1 MNKSRC
7 GKHGHAMIEF
17 CQHKRRLFNQ
27 MREFIR
33 DLVIEPERMS
43 DEDLRE
49 KTIFE
54 AKELIERAGG
64 K

>member
-1 MNKSRC
+1 MNKGYC

-17 CQHKRRLFNQ
+17 CQCKRKTFNL

-33 DLVIEPERMS
+33 DLIIEPERIT
-43 DEDLRE
+43 DEDMRE
-49 KTIFE
+49 KTLFE

-64 K
+64 E